1 VTSVEDV
8 VKGSRG
14 AVLATLAAGLLWGSS
29 FTVVKIG
36 LRSIDPFWF
45 VFLRFALASVL
56 AVLVCV
62 LTGRSGYLRAFLKN
76 PLVLWLGVSNAAGFV
91 FQFKGQTM
99 TSASNAALL
108 INASTIFVAVASGV
122 FFRERFGPMKVL
134 AVLVGMVGV
143 LLVTTGGRPS
153 LGGGAALR
161 GDLLVLTA
169 AFLWTFFILLDKKI
183 VASGPADVPALTAAM
198 VTVTAVS
205 ALPVALVL
213 GDGGFPAPSPGLWAV
228 PYTAVL
234 CTVAPFFLWT
244 WGLKRITATTS
255 SVVLLTE
262 VVFALALASML
273 LGERLSIAG
282 FVGSALILA
291 AVALASRENI
301 GEPVPGPDVVP
312 EQTGAPSARE
322 R

>member
-1 VTSVEDV
+1 MSVEDAV
-8 VKGSRG
+8 RGSRG
-14 AVLATLAAGLLWGSS
+14 AVLATVAAGLLWGSS

-36 LRSIDPFWF
+36 LRSLDPFWF

-62 LTGRSGYLRAFLKN
+62 LTGRSGHLRAFLRN
-76 PLVLWLGVSNAAGFV
+76 PLVLWLGVSNAAGFL

-108 INASTIFVAVASGV
+108 INASTIFVAVASGI
-122 FFRERFGPMKVL
+122 FFRERFGIMKVL

-143 LLVTTGGRPS
+143 FLVTTGGRPS
-153 LGGGAALR
+153 LGGEAALR

-169 AFLWTFFILLDKKI
+169 AFLWTFFILLDKRI
-183 VASGPADVPALTAAM
+183 LASGPADVPALTAAM

-213 GDGGFPAPSPGLWAV
+213 GDGGFPTTPSAGLWAV
-228 PYTAVL
+228 PYTAVF

-262 VVFALALASML
+262 AVFALALASMV

-282 FVGSALILA
+282 FAGSALILA
-291 AVALASRENI
+291 AVALASRENV

-312 EQTGAPSARE
+312 EQTGAPSEQE